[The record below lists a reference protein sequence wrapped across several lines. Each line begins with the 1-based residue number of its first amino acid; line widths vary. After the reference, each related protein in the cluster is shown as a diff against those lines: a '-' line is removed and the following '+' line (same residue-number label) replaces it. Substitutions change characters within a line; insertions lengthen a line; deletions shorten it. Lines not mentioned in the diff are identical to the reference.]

1 MANTYDP
8 QSYFI
13 NFGGQ
18 SIKNGIADG
27 TFVSVARAARQRTVR
42 IGSDGGATIQVDP
55 NRSATVQLTYLAG
68 SDTNTVLDKMREG
81 EDANPPV
88 YKVGVFQLS
97 YLNGDTFVID
107 QNAFID
113 GPPDI
118 TGETGESTRTWT
130 IVCPN
135 VTMNSRGTDA
145 PIRIG
150 AVGSV

>member
-8 QSYFI
+8 KNYFI

-27 TFVSVARAARQRTVR
+27 TFINITRNARQRSVR
-42 IGSDGGATIQVDP
+42 VGSDGGATIQVDP
-55 NRSATVQLTYLAG
+55 NRSATITLTYLAG
-68 SDTNTVLDKMREG
+68 SDTNTILDKMRES
-81 EDANPPV
+81 EDATPAI
-88 YKVGVFQLS
+88 YKVGTFQLS
-97 YLNGDTFVID
+97 YLNGDTFAID
-107 QNAFID
+107 NEAFID

-130 IVCPN
+130 IICPSIK
-135 VTMNSRGTDA
+135 MNSRGTDA

-150 AVGSV
+150 GVGNV